1 MFKNLFARYEKF
13 MKKTTKELFLN
24 IGLLFLRISLG
35 LMMLISHGWDKF
47 VNFADKSAGFP
58 DPLGVS
64 NAGSLALI
72 VFAEVF
78 CSIALMLGFATRVII
93 IPLIL
98 AMFVAAFVT
107 HGDDPWARKEFAVLY
122 LVPYIFL
129 FFSGAGKYSVDNLL
143 SEKLGTGD

>member
-1 MFKNLFARYEKF
+1 MFNNLLTRYVN
-13 MKKTTKELFLN
+13 FLN
-24 IGLLFLRISLG
+24 ETKKDIMLNLGLLFFRIVIG
-35 LMMLISHGWDKF
+35 LMMLISHGWGKF
-47 VNFADKSAGFP
+47 IEFADKSAGFP

-64 NAGSLALI
+64 NPGSLALV

-78 CSIALMLGFATRVII
+78 CSIAIILGFATRII
-93 IPLIL
+93 IVPLIV

-129 FFSGAGKYSVDNLL
+129 LLSGAGRYSVDGMLR
-143 SEKLGTGD
+143 KKVV

>member
-1 MFKNLFARYEKF
+1 MLKKFFNRYQRF
-13 MKKTTKELFLN
+13 MNETTKELFLN
-24 IGLLFLRISLG
+24 IGLLFLRIVIG

-47 VNFADKSAGFP
+47 VNFADKSGGFP

-64 NAGSLALI
+64 NTGSLVLL

-78 CSIALMLGFATRVII
+78 CSIALILGFATRVLI

-98 AMFVAAFVT
+98 AMFVAAFIT

-122 LVPYIFL
+122 LVPFIFL
-129 FFSGAGKYSVDNLL
+129 FFSGAGRYSVDNLL
-143 SEKLGTGD
+143 SKKLGTGD

>member
-1 MFKNLFARYEKF
+1 MFKKLFARYQKF
-13 MKKTTKELFLN
+13 MNETKKELFLN
-24 IGLLFLRISLG
+24 IGLLFLRIVIG

-47 VNFADKSAGFP
+47 ANFADKSGGFP

-64 NAGSLALI
+64 NPGSLALL

-78 CSIALMLGFATRVII
+78 CSIALIMGFATRVLI

-98 AMFVAAFVT
+98 AMFVAAFIT

-143 SEKLGTGD
+143 SKKLGTGD